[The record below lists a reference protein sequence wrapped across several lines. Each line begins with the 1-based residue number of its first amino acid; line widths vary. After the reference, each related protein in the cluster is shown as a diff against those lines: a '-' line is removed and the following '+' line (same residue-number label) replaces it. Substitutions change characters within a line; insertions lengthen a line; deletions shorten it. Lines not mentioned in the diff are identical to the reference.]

1 MRMDPLQQPAPN
13 PTQFEMLHN
22 VEELR
27 APPRPQ
33 PPPRPVP
40 PRPHIDPAAPGPSRI
55 EHVNPALLETAQAIA
70 RILATRILLLIAVVT
85 ASLVWGYTVARPSE
99 LGIIAAGTYSVVG
112 LWPLV
117 LLYLKR
123 G

>member
-1 MRMDPLQQPAPN
+1 MDPLQHQPPN

-27 APPRPQ
+27 SPPRPQ
-33 PPPRPVP
+33 PLPHPVP
-40 PRPHIDPAAPGPSRI
+40 PRPLPDPPPGPARI
-55 EHVNPALLETAQAIA
+55 EHVNPALLETAQALA

-85 ASLVWGYTVARPSE
+85 ASLVWGWTVARPSE

-117 LLYLKR
+117 FLYLKR